1 MPPSTGQLT
10 ILLIIITLA
19 ESGALGDLLKA
30 PGWPR
35 NRFLHA
41 ALGFMKFTERIIN
54 YNSLIINNS
63 GRGVNFTRARRC
75 EKKLSGCHKAD
86 ISTPGECRGRG
97 PSAAS
102 YREAMT
108 QMTMGGAG
116 ARLSRAELRRWQ
128 PES

>member
-1 MPPSTGQLT
+1 
-10 ILLIIITLA
+10 
-19 ESGALGDLLKA
+19 
-30 PGWPR
+30 
-35 NRFLHA
+35 
-41 ALGFMKFTERIIN
+41 MK
-54 YNSLIINNS
+54 
-63 GRGVNFTRARRC
+63 ARRC
-75 EKKLSGCHKAD
+75 KKKLSGCHKAD
-86 ISTPGECRGRG
+86 ISTPGEYRGRG